1 MTRKRVSSHNRV
13 RAFALNLTSL
23 IVLAGMI
30 CLLQTGEAFA
40 HAQLVKS
47 RPAPRA
53 SLKEP
58 PHEVRLCFNEQLEPA
73 FSIATVVNNEGK
85 SSVRKPPRSMMMIR
99 NYWYSGYRYLHP
111 ANTKSV
117 TRFSPS
123 TAILSNPVFALASG
137 SRRAALQ

>member
-1 MTRKRVSSHNRV
+1 MTKKRVSSHNRV

-58 PHEVRLCFNEQLEPA
+58 PHEVRLWFNEQLEPA

-85 SSVRKPPRSMMMIR
+85 VISSEAAQVDDDDPKLLVLRLPVLAPGKYEVRYQVLSVDGHTVESSFRFSVR
-99 NYWYSGYRYLHP
+99 
-111 ANTKSV
+111 
-117 TRFSPS
+117 
-123 TAILSNPVFALASG
+123 
-137 SRRAALQ
+137 